1 MTCSERGN
9 DDDDNTILRS
19 VVMSADTE
27 VAVVVQV
34 ILQMMLKT

>member
-27 VAVVVQV
+27 VVQV